1 MGRPMRRDDGT
12 VTRSAATGEVRAHA
26 QPTTLYMVKQ
36 LELAI
41 RAQLDEVLRPASI
54 TPLQY
59 TALTVLER
67 RSDLS
72 AAELARNAFVTDQSA
87 ADMIA
92 VLEERGL
99 AHRHPDSRDRRRR
112 VIRLTEAGQA
122 LLDRVRPEVAT
133 VEDRMLAPLA
143 PDEAAAFRRYVAIC
157 RGALS
162 SAPPH

>member
-1 MGRPMRRDDGT
+1 M
-12 VTRSAATGEVRAHA
+12 TRSAAIEEVRAHA

-87 ADMIA
+87 AQMIA
-92 VLEERGL
+92 GLEERGL
-99 AHRHPDSRDRRRR
+99 ADRHPDPHDRRRR
-112 VIRLTEAGQA
+112 AVSLTEAGQA
-122 LLDRVRPEVAT
+122 LLDRLRDDVAA
-133 VEDRMLAPLA
+133 VEERMLAPLG
-143 PDEAAAFRRYVAIC
+143 PDEARAFRSAIAVC

>member
-1 MGRPMRRDDGT
+1 
-12 VTRSAATGEVRAHA
+12 VTRSAAKVADRAR
-26 QPTTLYMVKQ
+26 PTTLYMVKQ

-41 RAQLDEVLRPASI
+41 RAQLDEVLRPESI

-87 ADMIA
+87 AGMIA

-99 AHRHPDSRDRRRR
+99 ARRHPDPHDRRRR
-112 VIRLTEAGQA
+112 AISLTEAGRV
-122 LLDRVRPEVAT
+122 LLDRVRDDVAA
-133 VEDRMLAPLA
+133 VEERMLAPLR
-143 PDEAAAFRRYVAIC
+143 PDEAQAFRSAVAVC
-157 RGALS
+157 RSALS

>member
-1 MGRPMRRDDGT
+1 M
-12 VTRSAATGEVRAHA
+12 TRSAAKVPGRAR
-26 QPTTLYMVKQ
+26 PTTLYMVKQ

-41 RAQLDEVLRPASI
+41 RAQLDEVLRPESI

-87 ADMIA
+87 AGMIA

-99 AHRHPDSRDRRRR
+99 ARRHPDPHDRRRR
-112 VIRLTEAGQA
+112 AISLTEAGRV
-122 LLDRVRPEVAT
+122 LLDRVRDDVAA
-133 VEDRMLAPLA
+133 VEERMLAPLG
-143 PDEAAAFRRYVAIC
+143 PDEAQAFRSAVAVC
-157 RGALS
+157 RSALS